1 MNRKDFFQKETAEIK
16 RNEIINSLN
25 NNTIEVLNEK
35 YLWISKINDNE
46 RDRNEGLRKKA
57 EILLGLHI
65 GFASLLL
72 SGFIFNIFPEFT
84 SKFNALFTATILI
97 ITFGSII
104 LGIYYSLKVGAIP
117 RFINVLDPTLVF
129 EPHQSNESWLKEV
142 IAETL
147 IVYKKNLDPIKSN
160 AFRTRLSFDFLI
172 FSTFFVIITFVVT
185 KIYKLIENEINFIE
199 FYIIG
204 GFLGFFLLIILIT
217 ILTNKPRDYEK
228 SDGEPK

>member
-1 MNRKDFFQKETAEIK
+1 VNRKDFFQKKTAEIK

-46 RDRNEGLRKKA
+46 RDRTEGLRKKA

-72 SGFIFNIFPEFT
+72 SGFIFNIFPEFN

-97 ITFGSII
+97 FTFGSII
-104 LGIYYSLKVGAIP
+104 LGIYYSLKVGGIP
-117 RFINVLDPTLVF
+117 RFTNVLDPTLVF
-129 EPHQSNESWLKEV
+129 EHHQSNESWLKEV

-147 IVYKKNLDPIKSN
+147 IVYKKNLNTISSN

-172 FSTFFVIITFVVT
+172 FSIFAVIIAFVVT
-185 KIYKLIENEINFIE
+185 EICKLIGKEINFVE
-199 FYIIG
+199 FIIIG
-204 GFLGFFLLIILIT
+204 GLLGFFLLFIIRK
-217 ILTNKPRDYEK
+217 ILTTKPRSYEN
-228 SDGEPK
+228 

>member
-16 RNEIINSLN
+16 RNEIINSLKN
-25 NNTIEVLNEK
+25 DPIEVLNEK

-72 SGFIFNIFPEFT
+72 SGFVFKIFPEFN
-84 SKFNALFTATILI
+84 SKFNVLFIATILI
-97 ITFGSII
+97 FTFGSII
-104 LGIYYSLKVGAIP
+104 FGIYYSLKVGGIP
-117 RFINVLDPTLVF
+117 RFINVLDPTLVL

-147 IVYKKNLDPIKSN
+147 IVYKKNLNTIRLN

-172 FSTFFVIITFVVT
+172 FSIFAVIIAFVVT
-185 KIYKLIENEINFIE
+185 EICKLIGKEINFMKFI
-199 FYIIG
+199 IIG
-204 GFLGFFLLIILIT
+204 GLLGFFLLFIIRK
-217 ILTNKPRDYEK
+217 ILTTKPRSYEN
-228 SDGEPK
+228 

>member
-16 RNEIINSLN
+16 RNEIINSLKN
-25 NNTIEVLNEK
+25 DPIEVLNEK

-72 SGFIFNIFPEFT
+72 SGFVFKIFPEFN
-84 SKFNALFTATILI
+84 SKFNVLFIATILI
-97 ITFGSII
+97 FTFGSII
-104 LGIYYSLKVGAIP
+104 FGIYYSLKVGGIP
-117 RFINVLDPTLVF
+117 RFINVLDPTLVL

-147 IVYKKNLDPIKSN
+147 IVYKKNLNTIRLN

-172 FSTFFVIITFVVT
+172 FSIFAVIIAFVVT
-185 KIYKLIENEINFIE
+185 EICKLIGKEINFMKFI
-199 FYIIG
+199 IIG
-204 GFLGFFLLIILIT
+204 GLLGFFLLFIIRK
-217 ILTNKPRDYEK
+217 ILTTKPRNYEN
-228 SDGEPK
+228 